1 MGSLGNNGSILMVE
15 VNTCAN
21 VVILFITETTVT
33 TFVVPDR
40 SVTGTSNTI
49 LKKQY
54 NRLLH
59 RRSRIFYGTQ

>member
-1 MGSLGNNGSILMVE
+1 MGSLGNNGSIIMVE
-15 VNTCAN
+15 VNSCAN
-21 VVILFITETTVT
+21 VVILFIIETTVT
-33 TFVVPDR
+33 TTDR